1 MFNENQNSNVSVA
14 EVIEMPTPQIMNPFE
29 QITKHHSRSR
39 HYDFISTSDLFD
51 VFSQHGYNCEEINRR
66 KTRKADKKG
75 FEKHSFA
82 VYGGETL
89 SKYELFSDKG
99 TPRIIVTNSHC
110 GDSSLILRVG
120 YFRRVCANGLL
131 VSEDIFKPVTLRHR
145 NLTPEMIMLAVEQV
159 AAQYEDIMG
168 YFKYLMDSVPTE
180 AERKEYAR
188 RVAQSR
194 LSVSS
199 RQVESIENAEDLLHV
214 NREEDQVNSWW
225 HLINT
230 VQENVVGR
238 PVALQYTFK
247 SLDKENK
254 EVTKTRKTSEKP
266 IRNIEANM
274 KLNQACFSIANEIL
288 GIGPDKQEEVEVLQ
302 AA

>member
-1 MFNENQNSNVSVA
+1 MFNENQNSNVSAV
-14 EVIEMPTPQIMNPFE
+14 EVTETPTQILNPFS
-29 QITKHHSRSR
+29 QVTKHHSRSR
-39 HYDFISTSDLFD
+39 HYDFISTSNLFEM
-51 VFSQHGYNCEEINRR
+51 FSSHGYNCEEINRR

-82 VYGGETL
+82 VYGGEQL

-120 YFRRVCANGLL
+120 YFRHVCSNGLL
-131 VSEDIFKPVTLRHR
+131 VSEDIFQPITLRHR
-145 NLTPEMIMLAVEQV
+145 NLTEDMIMMAVEQA

-168 YFKYLMDSVPTE
+168 YFKYLMETVPTE
-180 AERKEYAR
+180 AERKEYAQK
-188 RVAQSR
+188 VAESR

-199 RQVESIENAEDLLHV
+199 RQVESIENSEDLLEANRDEDTV
-214 NREEDQVNSWW
+214 NTWW

-230 VQENVVGR
+230 VQENVIGK
-238 PVALQYTFK
+238 PVALTYTFK
-247 SLDKENK
+247 ALDKENK
-254 EVTKTRKTSEKP
+254 EVTKTRKTSVKP

-274 KLNQACFSIANEIL
+274 RLNQSVFAIANEIL
-288 GIGPDKQEEVEVLQ
+288 GIGPDKQEEVQELQ